1 LQSVLDGTRN
11 GGTVV
16 NVVIWGHKAEID
28 LFGLVLGELNLIGT
42 AAYCGEHAQ
51 VIELL
56 QQGRV
61 PAELFN
67 TGRIAVDDIV
77 FGGFT
82 ELIVNKDD
90 NVKILVHP

>member
-1 LQSVLDGTRN
+1 
-11 GGTVV
+11 
-16 NVVIWGHKAEID
+16 
-28 LFGLVLGELNLIGT
+28 LFGLVLGGLNLIGT

-56 QQGRV
+56 QQGKV
-61 PAELFN
+61 PAELFS

-90 NVKILVHP
+90 SVRILVHP